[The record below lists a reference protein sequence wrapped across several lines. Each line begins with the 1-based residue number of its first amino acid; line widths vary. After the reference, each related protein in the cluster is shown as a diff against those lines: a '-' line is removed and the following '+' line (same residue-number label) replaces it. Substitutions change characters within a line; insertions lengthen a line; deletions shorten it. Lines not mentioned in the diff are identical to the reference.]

1 MNNTGRYDQYDY
13 ELNPASPRVVKE
25 LLRKY
30 GFQPKKRL
38 GQNFLV
44 DGNILNKIVTAAE
57 ISPDDFV
64 LEVGAGIG
72 VLTRALAEKAKMVT
86 TVETDRA
93 LAPLLQEI
101 LGTRKNIRLVFADI
115 LKVNLQ
121 ALIPAHMTPK
131 VVANIPYYITSP
143 LLFRLLEAGIKWNL
157 LVFLVQ
163 KEVGERITAVPG
175 SSAYGALT
183 VGIQHYARVEMVGT
197 VSPNVF
203 FPRPKV
209 SSVILRLLP
218 RERESSKETERVF
231 KLLVR
236 TAFTF
241 RRKKLSNA
249 LQGILSELGGE
260 ERVQEAFRAM
270 NLDPGERGE
279 NLSPEQFWTLAS
291 HLTKRGEERCTL

>member
-1 MNNTGRYDQYDY
+1 MNILNQYHN

-25 LLRKY
+25 LLHRY
-30 GFQPKKRL
+30 GFRPKKRL

-57 ISPDDFV
+57 ISPDDFI

-72 VLTRALAEKAKMVT
+72 VLTRVLADKAKMVT
-86 TVETDRA
+86 AVETDRA

-101 LGTRKNIRLVFADI
+101 LGTRKNIRLVFDDI
-115 LKVNLQ
+115 LKIDLQ
-121 ALIPAHMTPK
+121 SLIPTNMTPK

-143 LLFRLLEAGIKWNL
+143 LLFRLLKAGVKWDL

-175 SSAYGALT
+175 SSTYGALT
-183 VGIQHYARVEMVGT
+183 VGIQHYATVEMVGV
-197 VSPNVF
+197 VSPSVF
-203 FPRPKV
+203 LPRPKV
-209 SSVILRLLP
+209 SSVILRLIP
-218 RERESSKETERVF
+218 KEIESSDETERVF
-231 KLLVR
+231 RLLVR
-236 TAFTF
+236 TVFSF
-241 RRKKLSNA
+241 RRKKLVNA
-249 LQGILSELGGE
+249 LRGIVSELGGE

-279 NLSPEQFWTLAS
+279 NLSPEQFLTLAS
-291 HLTKRGEERCTL
+291 HLTKRGEETCTL